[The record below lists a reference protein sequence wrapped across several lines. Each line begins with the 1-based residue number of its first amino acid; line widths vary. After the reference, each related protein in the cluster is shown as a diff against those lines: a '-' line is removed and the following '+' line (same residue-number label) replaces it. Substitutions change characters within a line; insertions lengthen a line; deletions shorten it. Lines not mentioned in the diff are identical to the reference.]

1 MSETKG
7 NGSGL
12 NMLKRPSDDDKA
24 RTILMPD
31 ETAAPAEVEASAPG
45 IDKLLKKN
53 KVPQYATVP
62 LNTRIPDWLDTDL
75 DRMLKKHD
83 LVKQEVVISALAE
96 YIGAKP
102 PHEREGKR

>member
-1 MSETKG
+1 
-7 NGSGL
+7 
-12 NMLKRPSDDDKA
+12 MLKRPSDDDKA
-24 RTILMPD
+24 RAILMPD

-75 DRMLKKHD
+75 DRMLKMLKKHD
-83 LVKQEVVISALAE
+83 LVKQEVVVSALAE
-96 YIGAKP
+96 YIGARP
-102 PHEREGKR
+102 PHERQR

>member
-24 RTILMPD
+24 RAILMPD
-31 ETAAPAEVEASAPG
+31 ETAAPVEVEASAPG
-45 IDKLLKKN
+45 IDELLKKI

-75 DRMLKKHD
+75 DRMLKEAWPGEAGSRDQCLGRVH
-83 LVKQEVVISALAE
+83 
-96 YIGAKP
+96 
-102 PHEREGKR
+102 RGKATA